1 MRITT
6 GMYKGRVLHTVKDL
20 SVRPATDRVR
30 QTIFNV
36 LTHRMDL
43 DGCRV
48 LDLYAGSGSLGI
60 EALSRGAAHATF
72 IESNRQAVALL
83 EENLRTL
90 GCEDRSVVLS
100 MDALLALDQMQKPF
114 GLIFADPPY
123 ASTHTPSI
131 PEMVFSRHLLGTSGF
146 LVVEHPTSLQ
156 FTPTGLYAIGPVKRF
171 GRTVVT
177 FFSRTD
183 SHETDHRDIPRDV

>member
-1 MRITT
+1 
-6 GMYKGRVLHTVKDL
+6 MYKGRVLHTVKDL

-43 DGCRV
+43 EGCRV

-90 GCEDRSVVLS
+90 GCEDRSMVLS

-123 ASTHTPSI
+123 ASTDTQGI
-131 PEMVFSRHLLGTSGF
+131 PAMVFTRHLLRTPGF

-156 FTPTGLYAIGPVKRF
+156 FTSTGLYAIGPVKRF

-177 FFSRTD
+177 FFSRTG
-183 SHETDHRDIPRDV
+183 SHEQDYRDLPRDI